1 MHEMLGRQ
9 PIGTVLD
16 HVVAREEQQV
26 VVQRRASRDSSSASD
41 QNSVTAAAVDV
52 EPLSI
57 FVPLRKTG
65 RSGSFSSGS
74 MLQGAHPTNT
84 ASRLGETFNGNV
96 NHFAYLTSGF
106 HSVNDSV
113 LRNLAELV
121 SVSVSVDQQTRRLG
135 HADNGAGG
143 GRGGGSNSSTSN
155 SNSTSTS
162 TSTSTSKDA
171 FGNTRDASKDSTR
184 LLQIVNS
191 GEMTRDY
198 DDLMVEFR
206 HAFLA
211 GDEEHQM
218 EIECT
223 IFLRKVAEVWTIQTV
238 QSYHILAAQLKE
250 RVDWLL
256 QTLQTFRPGD
266 AMPKELQ
273 LLKGCMRETEV
284 DRVWCLSKMPMNR
297 IHHMRSKFYTDDFFC
312 PMPSLEDDA
321 LPFANLLRARQP
333 EIMTVAFDPEGTG
346 PDTHYKVLQVV
357 AAGLK
362 ISLARGD
369 LQNPDV
375 CVWGYRNV
383 WFVFQPSECTLMIPA
398 TESDLDLMH
407 HTFMASFT
415 TQKAASYPSP
425 HYDGPFSLWAKHLQ
439 VLQKEALVDLL
450 GQDYFDS
457 HRDPRV
463 RAAGGF
469 IFLRAMSAEQ
479 FLREVEELK
488 SKFEIV

>member
-1 MHEMLGRQ
+1 MLSYHGAMHEMLGRQ

-16 HVVAREEQQV
+16 AHVARDMDGLE
-26 VVQRRASRDSSSASD
+26 
-41 QNSVTAAAVDV
+41 AAAVAVGTRERRVSRETGPAGAGFGAGAGAGAGAGGAGGAGADEGTV
-52 EPLSI
+52 
-57 FVPLRKTG
+57 FVPLRKSG

-74 MLQGAHPTNT
+74 MLQSAHPTDG
-84 ASRLGETFNGNV
+84 ASRLGEQYNGNV

-113 LRNLAELV
+113 LKTLAEKV
-121 SVSVSVDQQTRRLG
+121 SEPVGAGTAG
-135 HADNGAGG
+135 TAGAGPGAGPGPGAGG
-143 GRGGGSNSSTSN
+143 AGG
-155 SNSTSTS
+155 
-162 TSTSTSKDA
+162 
-171 FGNTRDASKDSTR
+171 TR
-184 LLQIVNS
+184 LYEIVLA
-191 GEMTRDY
+191 GEMARDY
-198 DDLMVEFR
+198 DDLMMEFR
-206 HAFLA
+206 RAFLA
-211 GDEEHQM
+211 ADEDHQSDV
-218 EIECT
+218 ECT
-223 IFLRKVAEVWTIQTV
+223 IFLRKVAEVWQIQTV
-238 QSYHILAAQLKE
+238 QSYGALAAQLKE

-256 QTLQTFRPGD
+256 LTLQSFRPGD

-284 DRVWCLSKMPMNR
+284 DRVWCLSKIPMNR

-333 EIMTVAFDPEGTG
+333 ELLTVAFDPEGTG

-357 AAGLK
+357 AARLK
-362 ISLARGD
+362 LSLGRKD
-369 LQNPDV
+369 LLNPSV
-375 CVWGYRNV
+375 MVWGYRNV
-383 WFVFQPSECTLMIPA
+383 WFVFQPSEATLMIPA
-398 TESDLDLMH
+398 TAEDLDLMH
-407 HTFMASFT
+407 RTFMASFT

-450 GQDYFDS
+450 GQEYFDS

-469 IFLRAMSAEQ
+469 IFLRAMTAAQ
-479 FLREVEELK
+479 FLIEVEELK
-488 SKFEIV
+488 SKFQMV